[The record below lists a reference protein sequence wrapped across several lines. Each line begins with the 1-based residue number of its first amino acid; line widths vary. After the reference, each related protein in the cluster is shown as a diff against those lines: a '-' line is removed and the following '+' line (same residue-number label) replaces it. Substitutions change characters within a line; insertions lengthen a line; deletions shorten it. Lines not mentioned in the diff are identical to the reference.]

1 MFVAIFVGIV
11 FGAHARDIFE
21 EPNLDALYTRI
32 SLRSVDEN
40 CIALTNKNAANKRDH
55 VK

>member
-32 SLRSVDEN
+32 FLRSVDEN